1 MGALLLGFGLG
12 FTVGAQPG
20 PMTLFLVRS
29 TLRGRL
35 ATGIAI
41 GAGIAIV
48 DTLYAAAGAAG
59 ASSVLTI
66 ASVRTGLGVAGAA
79 VLVFLGLHS
88 FWSAFRV
95 RAGAES
101 DAEVATP
108 RRAFV
113 TSLGA
118 TASNPLTIALW
129 TGVFAAATVASDDRS
144 GPTVVLLVAGVGLG
158 SMTWFTI
165 LSSAVARARRRVG
178 PRLLRAVDVGSGA
191 GLTAFGAILGYR
203 AVRR

>member
-1 MGALLLGFGLG
+1 VGALLLGFGLG

-35 ATGIAI
+35 ATGLAI

-59 ASSVLTI
+59 ASSALTI
-66 ASVRTGLGVAGAA
+66 ASVRTALGVVGAA

-101 DAEVATP
+101 DAEVGTP

-129 TGVFAAATVASDDRS
+129 TGVFAAATVASHDRS
-144 GPTVVLLVAGVGLG
+144 GPTVVLLVAGVGIG

-165 LSSAVARARRRVG
+165 LSSVVARARRRLG
-178 PRLLRAVDVGSGA
+178 PRLLRAVDLGSGA
-191 GLTAFGAILGYR
+191 GLTAFGAVLGYR
-203 AVRR
+203 ALR